1 MEVDTT
7 KSPAGSLAKSDD
19 GHDRPDADSIEGRRE
34 SGQPRREA
42 RDREFRNG
50 RSQPEE
56 GTLRPATKPGRGA
69 ASQPRRGLLARLT
82 RIFRLVFFSS
92 LTRRI
97 VSLNLVALAVL
108 LSGILYLNQFREG
121 LIDARVE
128 SLLIQGRIIAGAI
141 ASSATVDTNTI
152 MVDPEKLIELHAGES
167 ISPKVDSFDTLD
179 SPIKQERVAPILR
192 TLIQPT
198 STRARIY
205 DRDGILLLDS
215 RHLYAGSQI
224 LRYDLQPLNTPKS
237 EGMISRIGALLNK
250 LLQRRDLPLYQELA
264 GTGTGYPEVMKAM
277 TGAPSTIVRMSN
289 QGELIVSVAVPV
301 QRFRAVLGVLLLST
315 QGGDIDRI
323 VTEERI
329 AIMRV
334 FLVAGAVLTLLSI
347 LLASTIATPLRK
359 LADAAVRVRHG
370 VKTRVQIPD
379 FSRRQDEIGNL
390 SQTLRDMT
398 NALYARIEAIESFAA
413 DVSHELKNPLTSL
426 RSAVETLPLARNDV
440 SRNRLMEIIQ
450 HDVRR
455 LDRLITDISDASR
468 LDAELAREDSKPVNL
483 AQLLENVVAMR
494 KIVAPGKKPVEIN
507 LSIEKSRNV
516 HAYDILGH
524 DGRLGQ
530 VINNL
535 LDNARS
541 FVPENGGRIDVAMRR
556 IEDRIEV
563 TVTDNGPGIQ
573 AEKIDRIFERFYT
586 DRPDTEDFGQNSG
599 LGLSIS
605 KQIIEAH
612 GGSITADNREP
623 PETGARFTL
632 VLPRN
637 ETGGAR

>member
-56 GTLRPATKPGRGA
+56 GTLRPVTKPGRVA
-69 ASQPRRGLLARLT
+69 ASQPRRGLFARLT

-370 VKTRVQIPD
+370 VKTRIQIPD
-379 FSRRQDEIGNL
+379 FSRR
-390 SQTLRDMT
+390 
-398 NALYARIEAIESFAA
+398 
-413 DVSHELKNPLTSL
+413 
-426 RSAVETLPLARNDV
+426 
-440 SRNRLMEIIQ
+440 
-450 HDVRR
+450 
-455 LDRLITDISDASR
+455 
-468 LDAELAREDSKPVNL
+468 
-483 AQLLENVVAMR
+483 
-494 KIVAPGKKPVEIN
+494 
-507 LSIEKSRNV
+507 
-516 HAYDILGH
+516 
-524 DGRLGQ
+524 
-530 VINNL
+530 
-535 LDNARS
+535 
-541 FVPENGGRIDVAMRR
+541 
-556 IEDRIEV
+556 
-563 TVTDNGPGIQ
+563 
-573 AEKIDRIFERFYT
+573 
-586 DRPDTEDFGQNSG
+586 
-599 LGLSIS
+599 
-605 KQIIEAH
+605 
-612 GGSITADNREP
+612 
-623 PETGARFTL
+623 
-632 VLPRN
+632 
-637 ETGGAR
+637 

>member
-56 GTLRPATKPGRGA
+56 GTLRPVTKPGRVA

>member
-1 MEVDTT
+1 MDIETT
-7 KSPAGSLAKSDD
+7 KPLVREE
-19 GHDRPDADSIEGRRE
+19 RPDAEPDHGRAAGEALRGDG
-34 SGQPRREA
+34 SGSREA
-42 RDREFRNG
+42 TGGFVSGKDTVVGKGQAGKNA
-50 RSQPEE
+50 
-56 GTLRPATKPGRGA
+56 RPAAK
-69 ASQPRRGLLARLT
+69 RGLFARLL

-97 VSLNLVALAVL
+97 VFLNLAALAVL

-215 RHLYAGSQI
+215 RHLYAGGQI

-250 LLQRRDLPLYQELA
+250 LLQRRDLPLYEELA

-370 VKTRVQIPD
+370 VKSRVQIPD
-379 FSRRQDEIGNL
+379 FSHRQDEIGNL

-398 NALYARIEAIESFAA
+398 NALYGRIDAIERFAA

-426 RSAVETLPLARNDV
+426 RSAVETLPLAKTDT
-440 SRNRLMEIIQ
+440 SRSRLLEIIQ

-468 LDAELAREDSKPVNL
+468 LDAELARADSRSVDLERLLSDLVEANRETAKVSRGAALEL
-483 AQLLENVVAMR
+483 A
-494 KIVAPGKKPVEIN
+494 IN
-507 LSIEKSRNV
+507 RTQAGARGFRV
-516 HAYDILGH
+516 QGH
-524 DGRLGQ
+524 DLRLGQ
-530 VINNL
+530 VISNL
-535 LDNARS
+535 ISNARS
-541 FVPENGGRIDVAMRR
+541 FVPEKGGRIAVSLFRSTR
-556 IEDRIEV
+556 HVFV
-563 TVTDNGPGIQ
+563 TVEDNGPGIRV
-573 AEKIDRIFERFYT
+573 ENIERIFERFYT
-586 DRPDTEDFGQNSG
+586 DRPGSESFGQNSG

-605 KQIIEAH
+605 RQIIEAH
-612 GGSITADNREP
+612 GGTLTAENIPGAKPGDPR
-623 PETGARFTL
+623 GARFTIT
-632 VLPRN
+632 LP
-637 ETGGAR
+637 ADK